1 MPTPAGLPGFP
12 LAKYRERP
20 MAPVTRLITGSGRLL
35 TPDPYDG
42 QLPWAIAT
50 SDGRV
55 TWIGPRSDAPPAD
68 DVLDVGSALV
78 TPGLVD
84 AHTHPVYAGDR
95 SDEAAA
101 RLAGEPYSGGGILR
115 TVEATRAATDEE
127 LEALVEGRLRAQL
140 LAGTT
145 TVEAKS
151 GYGLSQAEELR
162 HLRIIGRVADR
173 MPIRV
178 VRTFLGAHAKPADR
192 PTYVDEIVDEMLPA
206 VADERLAEF
215 CDVFCDAGF
224 FSVMEAERILRA
236 ASALGLGMRLHADQL
251 QRIGA
256 TALAVRLGAVS
267 ADHLEQLD
275 DEGVRLL
282 AASQTVATLL
292 PGPAL
297 VMRDRLPPA
306 RALLDAGAA
315 VALAS
320 DANAGTFGSW
330 GAMPLVI
337 GLGSTLLG
345 MSAQEALQAA
355 TRGGAAALGLAGE
368 RGQLSPDAAADMVAW
383 DAEHEGAF
391 ALHLGSVRP
400 GARHRRR
407 GGCDRLTL
415 TARPMQSCRPHGECC
430 RLGVRASA
438 RRDRGR

>member
-1 MPTPAGLPGFP
+1 
-12 LAKYRERP
+12 
-20 MAPVTRLITGSGRLL
+20 MAPATLQITGSGRLL

-42 QLPWAIAT
+42 PSPWAIAV

-55 TWIGPRSDAPPAD
+55 TWVGARSDAPPAD

-84 AHTHPVYAGDR
+84 AHTHPVFAGDR

-101 RLAGEPYSGGGILR
+101 RLAGEPYTGGGILR
-115 TVEATRAATDEE
+115 TVQTTRAASDED
-127 LEALVEGRLRAQL
+127 LEALVLSRLTRQL
-140 LAGTT
+140 QAGTT

-162 HLRIIGRVADR
+162 HLRIIGRVAAR
-173 MPIRV
+173 VPIRV
-178 VRTFLGAHAKPADR
+178 VATFLGAHAKPPDR
-192 PTYVDEIVDEMLPA
+192 PDYVDDIVEAMLPA
-206 VADERLAEF
+206 VAAEGLAEF

-224 FSVMEAERILRA
+224 FTVEETERILRA
-236 ASALGLGMRLHADQL
+236 ASAAGLESRLHADQL

-256 TALAVRLGAVS
+256 TALAVRLGATS

-275 DEGVRLL
+275 AEGVRLL
-282 AASQTVATLL
+282 AASPTVATLL

-306 RALLDAGAA
+306 RALLDGGAT

-320 DANAGTFGSW
+320 DANAGTFGAW

-345 MSAQEALQAA
+345 MTALEAIQAA
-355 TRGGAAALGLAGE
+355 TIGGAAALGLAGE
-368 RGQLSPDAAADMVAW
+368 RGRLAPGAAADLVAW

-400 GARHRRR
+400 LNVLVTGKDIAGNH
-407 GGCDRLTL
+407 
-415 TARPMQSCRPHGECC
+415 
-430 RLGVRASA
+430 
-438 RRDRGR
+438 

>member
-1 MPTPAGLPGFP
+1 
-12 LAKYRERP
+12 

-42 QLPWAIAT
+42 PLPWAIAT
-50 SDGRV
+50 GDGRV
-55 TWIGPRSDAPPAD
+55 TWLGARSDAPPAD

-115 TVEATRAATDEE
+115 TVESTRAATDAE

-140 LAGTT
+140 RAGTT

-162 HLRIIGRVADR
+162 HLRIIGRVAGR
-173 MPIRV
+173 VPIRL

-224 FSVMEAERILRA
+224 FTIEDAERILRA

-256 TALAVRLGAVS
+256 TALAVRLGVTS

-275 DEGVRLL
+275 EEGVRLL
-282 AASQTVATLL
+282 AASRTVATLL

-315 VALAS
+315 VAVAS

-345 MSAQEALQAA
+345 MSAQEAVQAA
-355 TRGGAAALGLAGE
+355 TRGGAAALGLAAE
-368 RGQLSPDAAADMVAW
+368 RGQLSPDAAADAVAW

-400 GARHRRR
+400 VHVLVA
-407 GGCDRLTL
+407 
-415 TARPMQSCRPHGECC
+415 GEVVT
-430 RLGVRASA
+430 G
-438 RRDRGR
+438 